1 MNRNADE
8 SWLSFSEQNVTKHTV
23 ASSPCA
29 RTSSAIMRVFKGWTA
44 AHVSVF
50 LLSHSLKP
58 VLTAHAEMGMGSL
71 DPLYLE
77 FTSASVPLTRP
88 STCTDMLLIWNIF
101 LRVGL

>member
-1 MNRNADE
+1 MNRDADK
-8 SWLSFSEQNVTKHTV
+8 SQWSYSEQNVTKHTV
-23 ASSPCA
+23 ASTPCVHA
-29 RTSSAIMRVFKGWTA
+29 PSAVVRAFKGWTA

-77 FTSASVPLTRP
+77 FASASVPLTRV
-88 STCTDMLLIWNIF
+88 SSCTDMLMIWNIF

>member
-8 SWLSFSEQNVTKHTV
+8 SWLSFSGQNVTKHTV
-23 ASSPCA
+23 ASTPRVHA
-29 RTSSAIMRVFKGWTA
+29 PSAVVRVFKGWTA

-58 VLTAHAEMGMGSL
+58 VLTAHAEMSMGSL

-77 FTSASVPLTRP
+77 FTFASEPLTRA
-88 STCTDMLLIWNIF
+88 STCTDMLMIWNIF
-101 LRVGL
+101 LREGL